1 MKRIVTIGIAVLP
14 LIGMAQKSKVQTA
27 WRALNDYE
35 ATVRDGKPD
44 ILYLNKAKEAID
56 LALANEET
64 KNQGKT
70 HAYKARITYAY
81 YQSEL
86 TAELKKA
93 EALSTDKNERVLL
106 AYGNAPLTNFEL
118 ANEEVNKIKELDPKY
133 METIQ
138 EGLMKGTSMLGED
151 DVKFALLVQQIKMEG
166 ENIAQGKYKAKK
178 YDEAA
183 DYFYKT
189 GFLKTMIFKAKDT
202 ASFMNACI
210 SAGKSKNTS
219 KIIEYNKKMIDFK
232 VATPYNYDNIFNAN
246 LSKGDTSAA
255 MAILAKGRTAFPN
268 DMNLLNSETNMFL
281 ARGKQAEALTNLKTS
296 IEKDPKN
303 AVLYLVTGNIY
314 DNMAN
319 PKDKATGKD
328 LDKPKEFD
336 EYFKTAETNYLKAI
350 ELSTE
355 NKDLQYNSLYN
366 LGAMYNN
373 YGGYLQNKKVEGKI
387 TDLQKL
393 QKEQDAKSQE
403 YYKKAIPYLEKALGL
418 KPDDKPTMVALRK
431 LYLMTGDEAKGKEM
445 NEKIKGGK

>member
-1 MKRIVTIGIAVLP
+1 MKRIVTIGIALLP
-14 LIGMAQKSKVQTA
+14 IIGVAQKSKVQTA

-44 ILYLNKAKEAID
+44 LVYLNKAKEAID

-93 EALSTDKNERVLL
+93 EALSADKNERVLL

-118 ANEEVNKIKELDPKY
+118 ANEEVNKIKDLDPKY

-189 GFLKTMIFKAKDT
+189 G
-202 ASFMNACI
+202 
-210 SAGKSKNTS
+210 
-219 KIIEYNKKMIDFK
+219 
-232 VATPYNYDNIFNAN
+232 
-246 LSKGDTSAA
+246 
-255 MAILAKGRTAFPN
+255 
-268 DMNLLNSETNMFL
+268 
-281 ARGKQAEALTNLKTS
+281 LT
-296 IEKDPKN
+296 
-303 AVLYLVTGNIY
+303 
-314 DNMAN
+314 
-319 PKDKATGKD
+319 
-328 LDKPKEFD
+328 
-336 EYFKTAETNYLKAI
+336 
-350 ELSTE
+350 
-355 NKDLQYNSLYN
+355 
-366 LGAMYNN
+366 
-373 YGGYLQNKKVEGKI
+373 
-387 TDLQKL
+387 
-393 QKEQDAKSQE
+393 
-403 YYKKAIPYLEKALGL
+403 
-418 KPDDKPTMVALRK
+418 
-431 LYLMTGDEAKGKEM
+431 
-445 NEKIKGGK
+445 KIKFV